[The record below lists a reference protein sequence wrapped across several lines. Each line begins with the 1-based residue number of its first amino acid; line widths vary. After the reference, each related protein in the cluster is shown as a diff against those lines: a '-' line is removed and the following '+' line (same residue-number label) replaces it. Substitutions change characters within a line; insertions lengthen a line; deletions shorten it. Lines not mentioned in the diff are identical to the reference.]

1 LVVFLQKS
9 EKYWVVFCV
18 HDDCEAFLEGF
29 TEPRSAS
36 THQPDWSIALQTT
49 QHVSHALVSSE
60 QEFEFVVTLANEIAR
75 FSAPTWE
82 LMIEWVECLRSKLRE
97 MKILSPK
104 ENLYSKLP
112 EIRPPLLPTRDPTS
126 PLPAPPPVAVNL
138 IPGVERVVH
147 PPLVASASVPTTS
160 VAAPTT
166 TTLTPQPSTSTA
178 SMSNTSIQNIM
189 NLLSNPLS
197 AVSKALH
204 HSSSSNS
211 DGSSTISSVS
221 SADLAVAATSS
232 ATHPEPEGPS
242 LAKTFTN
249 NVLAELHEFPSTSG
263 CTLFQLDASADLGRW
278 RNKKRSF

>member
-1 LVVFLQKS
+1 
-9 EKYWVVFCV
+9 V

-60 QEFEFVVTLANEIAR
+60 QEFEFVVTLANEVAR

-112 EIRPPLLPTRDPTS
+112 EIRAPLLPTRDPTS

-147 PPLVASASVPTTS
+147 PPLAASLSVPTTS
-160 VAAPTT
+160 GPATT
-166 TTLTPQPSTSTA
+166 TAALVPQPSTSTA

-211 DGSSTISSVS
+211 DGSSTISSIS
-221 SADLAVAATSS
+221 SADLVAA
-232 ATHPEPEGPS
+232 ATNSVAHPETDGQS

-249 NVLAELHEFPSTSG
+249 NVLAEMHEFPSTSG
-263 CTLFQLDASADLGRW
+263 CSVFQLDVSADLG
-278 RNKKRSF
+278 K